1 MNLVRNNYNF
11 SDEDY
16 VLIIYIGVDTKFGIL
31 MKGSDFVKS
40 FPLIVP
46 DTDLENMRQII
57 YSKIMLEQDTSNV
70 NITSNIILA
79 GEMAKDDDVEYF
91 SSRIN
96 SGAKISRIALDKLHI
111 PQAKKQTFTPEKIA
125 DFCVPIALAWKS
137 LEGRNRNFYPCNLLP
152 SQIIESQKPFKIN
165 WHGFIIMAAIFYVAF
180 SATSKNLN
188 LNKEI
193 IEIAR
198 EK

>member
-1 MNLVRNNYNF
+1 MKFSQRKILKNKNITFDLIRGKDNSLLAFVERGQNDILRSLQDINPLISKKRFFYSYIEPTEISLMNLVRNNYNF

-111 PQAKKQTFTPEKIA
+111 PQDKKT
-125 DFCVPIALAWKS
+125 
-137 LEGRNRNFYPCNLLP
+137 NF
-152 SQIIESQKPFKIN
+152 
-165 WHGFIIMAAIFYVAF
+165 H
-180 SATSKNLN
+180 T
-188 LNKEI
+188 
-193 IEIAR
+193 R
-198 EK
+198 EKLPIFVSL

>member
-111 PQAKKQTFTPEKIA
+111 PQAKNKLSHPRKL
-125 DFCVPIALAWKS
+125 PIFVS
-137 LEGRNRNFYPCNLLP
+137 L
-152 SQIIESQKPFKIN
+152 
-165 WHGFIIMAAIFYVAF
+165 
-180 SATSKNLN
+180 
-188 LNKEI
+188 
-193 IEIAR
+193 
-198 EK
+198 